1 MSEAYSI
8 IYSPE
13 AIKDLRKIYS
23 YIAFELL
30 VPSTAEGPVNRIRKT
45 IRSLDFMPSRNPI
58 VDWEPWK
65 SMGMHK
71 VPVDNFI
78 VFYTVTDDTQ
88 TVTIIRIVYGGRDIE
103 GIASETNNE

>member
-1 MSEAYSI
+1 MSNTYSV

-13 AIKDLRKIYS
+13 ARNDIKEIYS

-30 VPSTAEGPVNRIRKT
+30 VPDTAEGQVNRIRKT
-45 IRSLDFMPSRNPI
+45 IHSLDFMPSRNPI

-71 VPVDNFI
+71 VLVDNYV
-78 VFYTVTDDTQ
+78 VFYIISDDTF
-88 TVTIIRIVYGGRDIE
+88 TVTIIRIVYGGHDFQN
-103 GIASETNNE
+103 IASQTNIN

>member
-1 MSEAYSI
+1 
-8 IYSPE
+8 
-13 AIKDLRKIYS
+13 
-23 YIAFELL
+23 
-30 VPSTAEGPVNRIRKT
+30 
-45 IRSLDFMPSRNPI
+45 
-58 VDWEPWK
+58 
-65 SMGMHK
+65 MGMHK